1 MENTITVNSER
12 IKTDR
17 KEIKLELVINES
29 TTPIADNLI
38 YQLPEIK
45 PACSTE
51 TIAVSRDFKY
61 KIAKRV
67 GLIVALLKQIFN
79 WLNGFGSNEID
90 VQRMESRNDQQ
101 LGIRKWNL

>member
-1 MENTITVNSER
+1 MKNTIAANSER

-38 YQLPEIK
+38 SQLPEIK
-45 PACSTE
+45 PAASTE
-51 TIAVSRDFKY
+51 TLPVFLHIIY
-61 KIAKRV
+61 KISKRV
-67 GLIVALLKQIFN
+67 GLIVTLFKHIFK
-79 WLNGFGSNEID
+79 WLNGLGSNEID

>member
-1 MENTITVNSER
+1 MKNTITANSER

-29 TTPIADNLI
+29 ITPIANNLTS
-38 YQLPEIK
+38 QLPQIK
-45 PACSTE
+45 AARSTE
-51 TIAVSRDFKY
+51 TLPVSSDLKN

-67 GLIVALLKQIFN
+67 GFIVALFKQIFN
-79 WLNGFGSNEID
+79 WLNGIGSNEID